1 MKARFSTVVAVGLL
15 LAACGG
21 GSASTA
27 PASSPASSPAAAS
40 KPAGSTA
47 GASSASAKPAGSTA
61 ASAKPAASGAAA
73 AKTVGSAGASGAAT
87 ASDSLD
93 AVKADAQKAGGK
105 VVWYDSI
112 EQDQGDQIT
121 KQFVA
126 DYPFM
131 TGAKFVSVVSGD
143 RLARITQES
152 SAHGPTADVD
162 FEDAATAAQFNS
174 QGFLNTVDWQ
184 GLGIKSSPEMTPT
197 NYMVAITAPYYVF
210 YYNTNKVKEAD
221 VPKTMDE
228 LLDPKWKGRIGTW
241 ARPSGLEDFV
251 AVWGEQQTI
260 DYVKKLALQ
269 KPHLYDSNFT
279 VAQNVGSGIDDI
291 AFTTY
296 HTSIPTT
303 EKGAPAKAA
312 TVDPTPIN
320 VLYGYSLKY
329 GANAA
334 GGKLLLQWLAG
345 AHGAQVYEQV
355 SGRGNPYVPET
366 KTAQMLKGMKL
377 ATFAVDQQIK
387 DSAHMTQ
394 LQGQLTKLLKGQ

>member
-1 MKARFSTVVAVGLL
+1 MKFHFSSVVAIGML

-21 GSASTA
+21 GAAPASTA
-27 PASSPASSPAAAS
+27 PAGSPATSAAAPAS
-40 KPAGSTA
+40 NPAGSA
-47 GASSASAKPAGSTA
+47 GGATSNAPG
-61 ASAKPAASGAAA
+61 AKPAASG
-73 AKTVGSAGASGAAT
+73 GAAST
-87 ASDSLD
+87 SNDSLA
-93 AVKADAQKAGGK
+93 AVKAEAQKAGGK
-105 VVWYDSI
+105 VLWYDSI
-112 EQDQGDQIT
+112 QQDQGDQIT

-131 TGAKFVSVVSGD
+131 TGAKFLSVVSGD
-143 RLARITQES
+143 RFARITQES

-162 FEDAATAAQFNS
+162 FEDAASASAFYNK
-174 QGFLNTVDWQ
+174 GFLNTVDWQ
-184 GLGIKSSPEMTPT
+184 ALGVKTSPEMTPT
-197 NYMVAITAPYYVF
+197 NYLVAITAPYYVF
-210 YYNTNKVKEAD
+210 FYNTNKVKAAD
-221 VPKTMDE
+221 VPKTMDG

-251 AVWGEQQTI
+251 TVWGEQQTI
-260 DYVKKLALQ
+260 DYVKKLAAQ

-291 AFTTY
+291 AFTTF

-303 EKGAPAKAA
+303 QKGAPAKAA
-312 TVDPTPIN
+312 TVNPTPLN

-329 GANAA
+329 GANPA
-334 GGKLLLQWLAG
+334 GGKLLLQWLSG

-377 ATFAVDQQIK
+377 ATFSVAQQVK
-387 DSAHMTQ
+387 DSAHLTQ

>member
-1 MKARFSTVVAVGLL
+1 MKLRFSTIMAVGLL

-21 GSASTA
+21 GSGA
-27 PASSPASSPAAAS
+27 PASSPASSPAAATS
-40 KPAGSTA
+40 
-47 GASSASAKPAGSTA
+47 
-61 ASAKPAASGAAA
+61 KPAASAAA
-73 AKTVGSAGASGAAT
+73 GGSAAAN
-87 ASDSLD
+87 AGGDSLE
-93 AVKADAQKAGGK
+93 AIKAEAQKAGGK

-112 EQDQGDQIT
+112 EQDQGDEIT

-131 TGAKFVSVVSGD
+131 TGAKFVSVVSGS

-162 FEDAATAAQFNS
+162 FEDAATAADFNKK
-174 QGFLNTVDWQ
+174 GFLNTVDWKA
-184 GLGIKSSPEMTPT
+184 LGVKVSPQLTPT
-197 NYMVAITAPYYVF
+197 DYLIAVTAPYYVF
-210 YYNTNKVKEAD
+210 FYNTNKVKESD
-221 VPKTMDE
+221 VPKTMDD

-241 ARPSGLEDFV
+241 ARPSGLEDFA
-251 AVWGEQQTI
+251 AVWGEQQMI
-260 DYVKKLALQ
+260 DYVKKFAAQ

-312 TVDPTPIN
+312 TINPTPLN
-320 VLYGYSLKY
+320 VLYAYSLKY
-329 GANAA
+329 GANPA
-334 GGKLLLQWLAG
+334 GGKLLLQWLASAKG
-345 AHGAQVYEQV
+345 AVAYEKV

-377 ATFAVDQQIK
+377 ATFPVDEQIK
-387 DSAHMTQ
+387 DSAHLTQ